1 VVLFN
6 SFLSLKTKPKK
17 QSLVAKTK
25 RETTT
30 NSQDKTMIISDI
42 SHIEVAAEE
51 NSVVG
56 GIATATAGANAFA
69 SGDNFAGTSTNTFAS
84 ASEFFDFFSFRTRN
98 SASSSSS
105 SSAGAA

>member
-1 VVLFN
+1 
-6 SFLSLKTKPKK
+6 
-17 QSLVAKTK
+17 
-25 RETTT
+25 
-30 NSQDKTMIISDI
+30 MIISDI

-56 GIATATAGANAFA
+56 GIATATAGAGASA

-84 ASEFFDFFSFRTRN
+84 ANEFFSRFPFGTRFSAN
-98 SASSSSS
+98 SNSN

>member
-17 QSLVAKTK
+17 QTLVAKIEPK
-25 RETTT
+25 TTS

-56 GIATATAGANAFA
+56 G
-69 SGDNFAGTSTNTFAS
+69 
-84 ASEFFDFFSFRTRN
+84 
-98 SASSSSS
+98 
-105 SSAGAA
+105 

>member
-1 VVLFN
+1 MEN
-6 SFLSLKTKPKK
+6 WYKPKK
-17 QSLVAKTK
+17 QTLVAKIEPK
-25 RETTT
+25 TTS

-56 GIATATAGANAFA
+56 GLATATAFAGGSA
-69 SGDNFAGTSTNTFAS
+69 SGPNFAGTSTNTFAS

-105 SSAGAA
+105 SQAGAA

>member
-17 QSLVAKTK
+17 QSLLAKTK

-56 GIATATAGANAFA
+56 GIATATAGAGAFA